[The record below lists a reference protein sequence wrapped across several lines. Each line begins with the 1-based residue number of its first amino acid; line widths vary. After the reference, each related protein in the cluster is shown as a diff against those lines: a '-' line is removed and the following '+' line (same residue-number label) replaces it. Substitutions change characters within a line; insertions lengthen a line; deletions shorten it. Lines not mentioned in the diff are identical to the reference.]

1 MQRHCDNAE
10 KVVSFL
16 QQHELIKK
24 IYYPGLASHP
34 KHDLVGSQMQRAG
47 AVIAFELHS
56 DEQGARAFLD
66 ALDMIALAVS
76 LGDAETLI
84 QHPAS
89 MTHSPYTPEARQA
102 AGISD
107 TLLRIAVGLEDAN
120 DIIADLKQALDSVA
134 SRWRDSA

>member
-1 MQRHCDNAE
+1 
-10 KVVSFL
+10 
-16 QQHELIKK
+16 
-24 IYYPGLASHP
+24 
-34 KHDLVGSQMQRAG
+34 
-47 AVIAFELHS
+47 
-56 DEQGARAFLD
+56 
-66 ALDMIALAVS
+66 
-76 LGDAETLI
+76 
-84 QHPAS
+84 